1 MKKEFQQFNFIS
13 LFGQTLGV
21 FKAEYD
27 GQSEKIY
34 TEKREKNLEFFNFKI
49 YSYLSSDVSSTQ
61 L

>member
-27 GQSEKIY
+27 GQSLKKFIR
-34 TEKREKNLEFFNFKI
+34 KRERKIWNFLISKSI
-49 YSYLSSDVSSTQ
+49 AI
-61 L
+61 